1 MDIEL
6 LIDILLVW
14 ALFSIC
20 ITPVLLVIQLVT
32 NIRWYKKFHE
42 AIRLCKRDI
51 YDYEM
56 PDMHD

>member
-14 ALFSIC
+14 ALFSVC
-20 ITPVLLVIQLVT
+20 ITPVLLAILLVT
-32 NIRWYKKFHE
+32 NIQFHE

>member
-14 ALFSIC
+14 ALFSVC
-20 ITPVLLVIQLVT
+20 ITPVLLAIQLVT